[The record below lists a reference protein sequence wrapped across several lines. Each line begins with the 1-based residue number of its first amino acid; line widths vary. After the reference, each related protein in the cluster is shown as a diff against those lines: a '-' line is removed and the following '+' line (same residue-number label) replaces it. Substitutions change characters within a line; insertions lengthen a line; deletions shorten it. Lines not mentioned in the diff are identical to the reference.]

1 MNIRNMAISAKPPK
15 SRRRSRLNVGRRNRI
30 KKYTI
35 NAETATRVAA
45 SLRFMFA
52 RPLALDTFLITF
64 TSNASQKIKII
75 AVSILLEGVLN

>member
-1 MNIRNMAISAKPPK
+1 
-15 SRRRSRLNVGRRNRI
+15 
-30 KKYTI
+30 
-35 NAETATRVAA
+35 
-45 SLRFMFA
+45 MFA